1 VFVRIRI
8 IPAAVSIALWCATL
22 AHATE
27 MVHLDTETLVTGSN
41 DIVVG
46 KVESVTPHWNASR
59 TKIFTDVAVQVT
71 ESLKGTAD
79 RRITITQI
87 GGVVDGVR
95 YNVPGCA
102 TFVPGEEAL
111 FFVWK
116 DKTGQRR
123 VNGLGQG
130 KFDIQRDAT
139 TGQAT
144 VQRSA
149 EGLAVSDPRSLRLTG
164 KGELPP
170 RIPLDDMKREIRRV
184 LSTEA
189 GR

>member
-1 VFVRIRI
+1 VTRRISI
-8 IPAAVSIALWCATL
+8 AAFTVSILALAAVSAR
-22 AHATE
+22 ATE
-27 MVHLDTETLVTGSN
+27 MVHLDTEALVASSN

-59 TKIFTDVAVQVT
+59 TKIFTDVAVNVT

-87 GGVVDGVR
+87 GGEVDGVR

-116 DKTGQRR
+116 DTTGQRR

-130 KFDIQRDAT
+130 KFDIQRDAR
-139 TGQAT
+139 TGEAT
-144 VQRSA
+144 VQRST
-149 EGLAVSDPRSLRLTG
+149 EGLAVSDARSLSL
-164 KGELPP
+164 KKQGEAPA
-170 RIPLDDMKREIRRV
+170 RIPLDDLKREIRRV
-184 LSTEA
+184 LSGEA

>member
-1 VFVRIRI
+1 VFRIRVI
-8 IPAAVSIALWCATL
+8 STVLSIVVLCAGT
-22 AHATE
+22 ARATQ
-27 MVHLDTETLVTGSN
+27 MVHLDTEALALGSN

-71 ESLKGTAD
+71 ESLKGSAGD
-79 RRITITQI
+79 HITISQI
-87 GGVVDGVR
+87 GGEVDGVR
-95 YNVPGCA
+95 YTVPGCA
-102 TFVPGEEAL
+102 TFTPGEEAL

-130 KFDIQRDAT
+130 KFDIQRDAV
-139 TGQAT
+139 TGEAT
-144 VQRSA
+144 VQRSVP
-149 EGLAVSDPRSLRLTG
+149 GLQVSDARGLRLTER
-164 KGELPP
+164 GEVAK
-170 RIPLDDMKREIRRV
+170 RIPLDDLRREIRRV
-184 LSTEA
+184 LTKEA